1 MVKWRF
7 PLDSARQI
15 GLETALI
22 DFLIANWRG
31 TTKERSGV
39 GGILKI
45 GNLGAVLHVAPQPE
59 VWATREATIRF
70 SILKRCRN
78 NLPRSL

>member
-45 GNLGAVLHVAPQPE
+45 GKLGAFLLVPLEPRVAE
-59 VWATREATIRF
+59 SNGE
-70 SILKRCRN
+70 
-78 NLPRSL
+78 RS